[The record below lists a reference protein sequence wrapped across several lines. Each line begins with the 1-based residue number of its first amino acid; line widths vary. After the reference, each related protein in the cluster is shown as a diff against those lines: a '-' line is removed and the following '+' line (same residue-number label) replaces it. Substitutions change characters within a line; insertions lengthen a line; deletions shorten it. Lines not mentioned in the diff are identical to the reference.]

1 MFTRLRFPAMVFFAT
16 TLLGL
21 LPVHYAIGG
30 PGWLL
35 AGGTLAYGLILGFL
49 VQLCIRQPLP
59 RLRVAVGAFFGVFT
73 LWLPIVVVTYGFAL
87 LASPAFFAY
96 SFAVVAG
103 SYLSLLLT
111 KARSINNAA

>member
-16 TLLGL
+16 SLLGL
-21 LPVHYAIGG
+21 LPVYYAIGG

-35 AGGTLAYGLILGFL
+35 AGGALAYGLILGFL

-59 RLRVAVGAFFGVFT
+59 RLRVAVGAFCGAFT
-73 LWLPIVVVTYGFAL
+73 VWLPVVMVTYGFAL
-87 LASPAFFAY
+87 LASPLLFAY

-103 SYLSLLLT
+103 SYLALLLT
-111 KARSINNAA
+111 KARSTNNAA